1 MPRRGD
7 SGGTRVQRQRGE
19 DGTMTTLA
27 PEQEDPRYA
36 YVRQYS
42 LAQILAVWA
51 AASIPMAVLAWV
63 VAPLLGAL
71 LGGGDVAFIKAL
83 LLCITAGL
91 IWQFVLTLILTRR
104 EQGTLRWSRVRDALW
119 LLSPR
124 DPRSGRVGGRVWLW
138 VIPFVLLFAIWEFF
152 GFDITGP
159 ANRDLVLFLDTR
171 GEEFFSGAWSWYAVV
186 VAQLIF
192 NSVLGEDLLF
202 RGLLLPRMRGV
213 FGRGDFVANGV
224 LFGFYHLHQPW
235 SIPAAL
241 ADVILTA
248 YPTRRWQSV
257 WMSIIVHS
265 AQSVFVIFVIL
276 SLVLS

>member
-1 MPRRGD
+1 MANPPG
-7 SGGTRVQRQRGE
+7 
-19 DGTMTTLA
+19 
-27 PEQEDPRYA
+27 QEDARYA
-36 YVRQYS
+36 AIRQYS

-51 AASIPMAVLAWV
+51 AAAIPMAVLAWV
-63 VAPLLGAL
+63 IAPLLGAL
-71 LGGGDVAFIKAL
+71 LGGGDTAFIKAL

-91 IWQFVLTLILTRR
+91 IWQFVLTMILTRR
-104 EQGTLRWSRVRDALW
+104 EQGTLRWSRLRDALW

-124 DPRSGRVGGRVWLW
+124 DPRSGRVGGRAWLW
-138 VIPFVLLFAIWEFF
+138 VIPFVVLFALWEFF

-159 ANRDLVLFLDTR
+159 ASHDFALFLDTAS
-171 GEEFFSGAWSWYAVV
+171 GQEFFSGNWGWYTVLVV
-186 VAQLIF
+186 QLVF

-213 FGRGDFVANGV
+213 FGRGDFVANGL
-224 LFGFYHLHQPW
+224 LFAFYHLHQPW

-241 ADVILTA
+241 ADVILTS

-265 AQSVFVIFVIL
+265 GQSVFVIFVIL

>member
-27 PEQEDPRYA
+27 PEQEDSRYA

-224 LFGFYHLHQPW
+224 LFAFYHLHTPW

-265 AQSVFVIFVIL
+265 AQSVFVIFAIL

>member
-1 MPRRGD
+1 
-7 SGGTRVQRQRGE
+7 
-19 DGTMTTLA
+19 MTPP
-27 PEQEDPRYA
+27 PEQEGSRYA
-36 YVRQYS
+36 AVRQYS

-51 AASIPMAVLAWV
+51 AAAIPMAVLAWV
-63 VAPLLGAL
+63 VAPLLGVL
-71 LGGGDVAFIKAL
+71 LGGDAAFIKAL

-91 IWQFVLTLILTRR
+91 IWQFVLTLVLVRS

-119 LLSPR
+119 LRAPR

-138 VIPFVLLFAIWEFF
+138 AIPFVVLFGLWEAF

-171 GEEFFSGAWSWYAVV
+171 GEEFFGGNWGWFAVIV
-186 VAQLIF
+186 VQSVF

-202 RGLLLPRMRGV
+202 RGILLPRMRGV

-224 LFGFYHLHQPW
+224 LFGFYHLHTPW

-241 ADVILTA
+241 ADIILTA

-265 AQSVFVIFVIL
+265 AQSVVVVVLIL
-276 SLVLS
+276 SLVLA